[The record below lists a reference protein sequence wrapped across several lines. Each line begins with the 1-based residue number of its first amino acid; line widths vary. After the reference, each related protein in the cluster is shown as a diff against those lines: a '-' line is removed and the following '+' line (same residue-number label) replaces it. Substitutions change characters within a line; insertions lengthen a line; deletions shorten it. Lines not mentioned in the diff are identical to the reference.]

1 MAMMTLTIM
10 MMATTMI
17 LRIMRGGQWHHI
29 ILGTNQNSSPHHI
42 DSPHNRNQSQ
52 NRFWWNLWL
61 FFINIC
67 NERKY
72 IVIDLLFLMN
82 IIIFHNPH
90 FIAMGF
96 PFLVCRSVQPWF
108 MLISPDTRLSTG
120 SIQLMMMKK
129 IILILIWCRFH
140 WWLPNTKE
148 TYFLCVR
155 VSSPVFRNHHD
166 QDSEFCKNEFFVWLL
181 LDNIESTIIL
191 CRSPTEK
198 ANQVQIPILGE
209 RESK

>member
-1 MAMMTLTIM
+1 MAMITLTIM

-17 LRIMRGGQWHHI
+17 VRIMRGGQWHHI

-61 FFINIC
+61 FLSIYAMKGNILSLICFFLINIT
-67 NERKY
+67 
-72 IVIDLLFLMN
+72 IL
-82 IIIFHNPH
+82 HNPH

-148 TYFLCVR
+148 IYFPPLFSGISTPGFR
-155 VSSPVFRNHHD
+155 VLWKQKIAV
-166 QDSEFCKNEFFVWLL
+166 V
-181 LDNIESTIIL
+181 TI
-191 CRSPTEK
+191 RY
-198 ANQVQIPILGE
+198 
-209 RESK
+209 

>member
-1 MAMMTLTIM
+1 MTLTIM

-17 LRIMRGGQWHHI
+17 LRIMIGGHHI
-29 ILGTNQNSSPHHI
+29 ILGTNQNSSLHHI

-61 FFINIC
+61 FLLICDKMKYIIIDLFFLINIT
-67 NERKY
+67 
-72 IVIDLLFLMN
+72 ILQ
-82 IIIFHNPH
+82 NPH

-148 TYFLCVR
+148 IYFLCVR
-155 VSSPVFRNHHD
+155 SPPPLFSRISTVRIQSFV
-166 QDSEFCKNEFFVWLL
+166 KTIFFVV
-181 LDNIESTIIL
+181 TIRWHRFNYQTLSISH
-191 CRSPTEK
+191 RKGKSGPDSDSWW
-198 ANQVQIPILGE
+198 E

>member
-1 MAMMTLTIM
+1 MFASDKIFFQYKMAMMTLTIM
-10 MMATTMI
+10 IMATTMI
-17 LRIMRGGQWHHI
+17 LSDNEGWAMASHNIGNESEFI
-29 ILGTNQNSSPHHI
+29 PHHI

-72 IVIDLLFLMN
+72 IVIDLLFLIN
-82 IIIFHNPH
+82 IIILHNPH

-96 PFLVCRSVQPWF
+96 PFLVCRSVRLWF

-140 WWLPNTKE
+140 WW
-148 TYFLCVR
+148 
-155 VSSPVFRNHHD
+155 
-166 QDSEFCKNEFFVWLL
+166 
-181 LDNIESTIIL
+181 
-191 CRSPTEK
+191 
-198 ANQVQIPILGE
+198 
-209 RESK
+209 